1 MDVGRQGFGAGAL
14 VRNNV
19 FGMDPALRRAG
30 LAPVPAPDASASDM
44 RGSACC
50 IVLSIDRIG
59 MIAAACGD
67 LAVQQ
72 VRDEIRHRI
81 QHKMGEFLDGATV
94 DADDAEGNFV
104 LHVGGNSRT
113 DMERHV
119 GLLIDRLTRRPVI
132 TDWGDIYVT
141 LSAGGVVS
149 AIAKVG
155 SRWMVAWANHALG
168 DARRLGGNRVKIGT
182 AADHLEDWFRRAM
195 WIVGRVCDAHAAGR
209 VSMSYQPVVGRNG
222 EVFYY
227 ECLLRAVDEFGDQLL
242 PAEFVPVMEQMGAIG
257 WIDRFVFERIVGELE
272 EDADVVLGCN
282 VSGQSVSDPGWTGEV
297 VERLSGSP
305 DIARRLV
312 IEITETASITDIAAA
327 ANFVSEMREIGCR
340 VALDDFGV
348 GFASFAHLRMLD
360 VDIVKLDQTFLED
373 RSGTAAWLRGIEHLA
388 GLVAKVGAE
397 IVVEGI
403 QTPAQLDVLDL
414 EDVTYFQ
421 GYCLGAPSPKRPWK
435 ESGPRAAPSPQD
447 LRETTAL
454 KTGAA

>member
-1 MDVGRQGFGAGAL
+1 MDVGRQGFGGGPL
-14 VRNNV
+14 VRGSV
-19 FGMDPALRRAG
+19 FGVDPALRRTGIA
-30 LAPVPAPDASASDM
+30 LVPAPDVL
-44 RGSACC
+44 GSACC

-67 LAVQQ
+67 AAVRQ
-72 VRDEIRHRI
+72 VRDEVRRRI
-81 QHKMGEFLDGATV
+81 HLEKSKFLD
-94 DADDAEGNFV
+94 DAMADEDDAEGNFV
-104 LHVGGNSRT
+104 LQMAGGSRS
-113 DMERHV
+113 DIERSI
-119 GLLIDRLTRRPVI
+119 GLLLDRLTRRPII

-209 VSMSYQPVVGRNG
+209 VSMSYQPVVNRDG

-257 WIDRFVFERIVGELE
+257 WVDRFVFERIVGELE
-272 EDADVVLGCN
+272 DDPDVVLGCN

-297 VERLSGSP
+297 VERLRGAP
-305 DIARRLV
+305 DLAGRLV

-327 ANFVSEMREIGCR
+327 ADFVSQMRGIGCR

-373 RSGTAAWLRGIEHLA
+373 RSGTAAWLRGIEHLS
-388 GLVAKVGAE
+388 GLVSKLGAQ

-403 QTPAQLDVLDL
+403 QTLSQLEVLDL
-414 EDVTYFQ
+414 KDVTHFQ

-435 ESGPRAAPSPQD
+435 ESHRRAAPSPQD
-447 LRETTAL
+447 LRA
-454 KTGAA
+454 TGALNQGAA